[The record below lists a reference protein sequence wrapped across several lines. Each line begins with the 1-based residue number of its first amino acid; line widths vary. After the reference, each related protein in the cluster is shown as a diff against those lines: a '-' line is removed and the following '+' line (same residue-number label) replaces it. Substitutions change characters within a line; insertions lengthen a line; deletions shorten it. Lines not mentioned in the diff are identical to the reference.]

1 MNKLLLGIV
10 LLAASFG
17 ASAQDNAGAKDKKS
31 CYNMDAAF
39 ENQMGYCQAVRSGN
53 TLYIS
58 GTAASGDMPVA
69 IGKVYGDLK
78 KTLAA
83 HGLTFADVVKETVYA
98 TDLDAFIKHHQVRKA
113 MYTGG
118 YPVATWLQVPR
129 LFTPTLVVEV
139 ELVATFPAK

>member
-1 MNKLLLGIV
+1 MNKLLVAVALMV
-10 LLAASFG
+10 AAFG
-17 ASAQDNAGAKDKKS
+17 AQAQDKKT

-39 ENQMGYCQAVRSGN
+39 ENQMGYCQAVRVGN

-58 GTAASGDMPVA
+58 GTAASGEMPVA
-69 IGKVYGDLK
+69 IGKVYADLQ

-83 HGLTFADVVKETVYA
+83 HGLSFADVVKESVYA
-98 TDLDAFIKHHQVRKA
+98 TDLDAFIKHHQIRKA

-129 LFTPTLVVEV
+129 LFTPALVVEV
-139 ELVATFPAK
+139 ELVAVFPAK

>member
-1 MNKLLLGIV
+1 MNKLLLGAL
-10 LLAASFG
+10 LLATSFG
-17 ASAQDNAGAKDKKS
+17 ASAQDKKT

-39 ENQMGYCQAVRSGN
+39 ENQMGYCQAVRVGN

-58 GTAASGDMPVA
+58 GTAASGEMPAA
-69 IGKVYGDLK
+69 IGKVYGNLK
-78 KTLAA
+78 ATLAA

-118 YPVATWLQVPR
+118 YPVATWVQVPR
-129 LFTPTLVVEV
+129 LFTPALVVEV

>member
-1 MNKLLLGIV
+1 MKTLLVGAA
-10 LLAASFG
+10 LLALSGF
-17 ASAQDNAGAKDKKS
+17 AGAQERK
-31 CYNMDAAF
+31 CYNLDPAF
-39 ENQMGYCQAVRSGN
+39 EHKMGYCQAVRVGN

-69 IGKVYGDLK
+69 IRKVYADLK

-83 HGLTFADVVKETVYA
+83 HGLGFADVVKESVYA
-98 TDLDAFIKHHQVRKA
+98 TDLEAFIKHHEIRKA

-129 LFTPTLVVEV
+129 LFTPELVVEV
-139 ELVATFPAK
+139 ELVAVFPSK

>member
-1 MNKLLLGIV
+1 MKKLLLGAL
-10 LLAASFG
+10 LLAASAGVF
-17 ASAQDNAGAKDKKS
+17 AQEKKT

-39 ENQMGYCQAVRSGN
+39 ENQMGYCQAVRTGN

-83 HGLTFADVVKETVYA
+83 HGLTFADVVKENVYA

-113 MYTGG
+113 HYTGG
-118 YPVATWLQVPR
+118 YPVATWVQVPR
-129 LFTPTLVVEV
+129 LFTPALVVEV
-139 ELVATFPAK
+139 ELVAVFPAK

>member
-1 MNKLLLGIV
+1 MKKLLVAALT
-10 LLAASFG
+10 LALS
-17 ASAQDNAGAKDKKS
+17 QLAGAQERK
-31 CYNMDAAF
+31 CYNLDPAF
-39 ENQMGYCQAVRSGN
+39 ERKMGYCQAVRVGN

-69 IGKVYGDLK
+69 IGKVYADLK

-83 HGLTFADVVKETVYA
+83 HGLGFADVVKENVYA
-98 TDLDAFIKHHQVRKA
+98 TDLEAFIKHHEIRKA

-129 LFTPTLVVEV
+129 LFTPELVVEV
-139 ELVATFPAK
+139 ELVAVFPSR

>member
-1 MNKLLLGIV
+1 MKTLLVGAA
-10 LLAASFG
+10 LLALSGF
-17 ASAQDNAGAKDKKS
+17 AGAQERK
-31 CYNMDAAF
+31 CYNLDPAF
-39 ENQMGYCQAVRSGN
+39 EHKMGYCQAVRVGN

-69 IGKVYGDLK
+69 IRKVYADLK

-83 HGLTFADVVKETVYA
+83 HGLGFADVVKESVYA
-98 TDLDAFIKHHQVRKA
+98 TDLEAFIKHHEIRKA

-129 LFTPTLVVEV
+129 LFTPELVVEV
-139 ELVATFPAK
+139 ELVAVFPPK

>member
-1 MNKLLLGIV
+1 MNKLLLGAL

-17 ASAQDNAGAKDKKS
+17 ANAQDKKT

-39 ENQMGYCQAVRSGN
+39 ENQMGYCQAVRVGN

-58 GTAASGDMPVA
+58 GTAASGEMPVA

-83 HGLTFADVVKETVYA
+83 HGLTFGDVVKENVYA
-98 TDLDAFIKHHQVRKA
+98 TDLDAFIKHHQIRKA

-118 YPVATWLQVPR
+118 YPVATWVQVPR
-129 LFTPTLVVEV
+129 LFTPALVVEV
-139 ELVATFPAK
+139 ELVATFPMK